1 MLYFFSGFLIALL
14 FAGLL
19 LLLAYFRFKKIREKQ
34 SRIKGYLDL
43 IPDLTP
49 DQREAVA
56 KIRKTFLPR
65 VEGIR
70 KNLYMKRAEL
80 AELLFTEP
88 ADRSE
93 ISRVSQ
99 QILYHQTELETEVIA
114 HILEEKELLSPIQK
128 RKFYEIIVREFS
140 SGGLGVH
147 DVAGRKKMS

>member
-14 FAGLL
+14 FAGLVL
-19 LLLAYFRFKKIREKQ
+19 MLTYFRFKKIREKQ

-43 IPDLTP
+43 IPDLTQ
-49 DQREAVA
+49 DQREQVA
-56 KIRKTFLPR
+56 MIRKSFLPK

-70 KNLYMKRAEL
+70 RNLYVRRAEL
-80 AELLFTEP
+80 AELLSAEP

-93 ISRVSQ
+93 IAEVSQ

-114 HILEEKELLSPIQK
+114 HILEEKELLSPMQK

-147 DVAGRKKMS
+147 DVRAGRK